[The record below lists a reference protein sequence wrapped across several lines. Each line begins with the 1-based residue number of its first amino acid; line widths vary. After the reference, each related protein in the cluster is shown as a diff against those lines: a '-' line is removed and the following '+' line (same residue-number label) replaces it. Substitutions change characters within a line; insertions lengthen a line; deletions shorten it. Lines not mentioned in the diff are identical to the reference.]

1 MLLVHHVPTHFHLH
15 LVVIEEGFLPDLS
28 YIERKRMA
36 MYLLR
41 KSLEVVKVVSAAY
54 QAAIAMA
61 SSSVS

>member
-1 MLLVHHVPTHFHLH
+1 MMSLRLALRLMNALAF
-15 LVVIEEGFLPDLS
+15 FC
-28 YIERKRMA
+28 KRMT